1 LFCSSMNDISEF
13 LYDPGGAKACAC
25 PWHELEV
32 EVQRKLEAPT
42 CSAGMFRA
50 KSKEHEGTYCKGHDP
65 ERFRDKLNA

>member
-1 LFCSSMNDISEF
+1 MNDISEF

-50 KSKEHEGTYCKGHDP
+50 KSKEH
-65 ERFRDKLNA
+65 